1 MGRDYNLVII
11 AKDEKEMKEM
21 MISLGRYIERKN
33 FEASVEKRK
42 LMILIWY
49 KGTNEENKMGLGRK
63 RDSGD
68 KRIEIFMI

>member
-42 LMILIWY
+42 LMILIW
-49 KGTNEENKMGLGRK
+49 
-63 RDSGD
+63 
-68 KRIEIFMI
+68 